1 MLAGLKVLSLACK
14 RVFHGARHNANGGPY
29 EIEFQ
34 KLSNGKIIHNN
45 G

>member
-14 RVFHGARHNANGGPY
+14 RVFRGALHNANGGLY

-34 KLSNGKIIHNN
+34 KLSNGKIKPSN

>member
-14 RVFHGARHNANGGPY
+14 RVFRWAQHNANGGLY

-34 KLSNGKIIHNN
+34 KLSNGKIKHSN